1 MKKEKVQFIYLFVC
15 EQHFCTYKF
24 LLLFTMFILL
34 ICLFV
39 LILFFAAI
47 SQIIAFI
54 CWLIQFYQYLTHN
67 VLALDDRNQNWYS
80 KELAQLGH
88 SFFLVLA
95 GIILVVINLIILC
108 VVVSLERKE
117 RRTVHEEPVD
127 EKMAG
132 AIMLY

>member
-1 MKKEKVQFIYLFVC
+1 M
-15 EQHFCTYKF
+15 F
-24 LLLFTMFILL
+24 LYFT
-34 ICLFV
+34 
-39 LILFFAAI
+39 AI
-47 SQIIAFI
+47 AQIIAFI

-67 VLALDDRNQNWYS
+67 VLLLEDRNQHWYT

-95 GIILVVINLIILC
+95 GVIIVIINLIILC
-108 VVVSLERKE
+108 VVVSWERKE